1 MSLTL
6 RLKKSFGDFSLG
18 LSLALGDDLTVLFGP
33 SGAGKSLV
41 LRLISGIERPDEG
54 VVEICGERV
63 FDRGAGIDIP
73 IRERRV
79 GFLFQ
84 DYALF
89 PHMSVYENIAYG
101 LRGPGGPGWP
111 GRAEIRTMVGELLGI
126 MRLTGLEERYPH
138 ELSGGQKQRVAL
150 ARTLA
155 ASPRILLL
163 DEPFSALDYQVREKL
178 RRDLLRIHERFPIT
192 IVLVTHD
199 LEEAFMMGSSI
210 AVINNGQVEQFGST
224 EDVFYRPST
233 RNVARFVGIRNIFT
247 GVVVECSGRAV
258 TLRSRATGLIRATLP
273 EGRVLNKG
281 QKVDFCIRPEEIPV
295 VRAGRAMEEAR
306 RTNVISGRIT
316 SVTGMGTMHSVFVE
330 AGSCQLKVDLPNFV
344 MRDLSLAEGHD
355 ISLLLKKEN
364 IWIIP

>member
-1 MSLTL
+1 MSLAL

-18 LSLALGDDLTVLFGP
+18 LSLEMGDGLSVLFGP
-33 SGAGKSLV
+33 SGAGKSLI

-54 VVEICGERV
+54 LVEICGERV
-63 FDRGAGIDIP
+63 FDSGSGIDLP
-73 IRERRV
+73 IRMRRV

-89 PHMSVYENIAYG
+89 PHMSVAGNIAYG

-111 GRAEIRTMVGELLGI
+111 DRSEIRTMVGELLGI
-126 MRLTGLEERYPH
+126 MRLTGLEDRYPH

-192 IVLVTHD
+192 IILVTHD

-210 AVINNGQVEQFGST
+210 AVINDGAVEQFGPG
-224 EDVFYRPST
+224 EDVFYRPAT

-247 GVVVECSGRAV
+247 GVVVERAGDVV
-258 TLRSRATGLIRATLP
+258 TLRSRATGLIKAMAP
-273 EGRVLNKG
+273 PGRVLEKG
-281 QKVDFCIRPEEIPV
+281 QKVEFCIRPEEIPV
-295 VRAGRAMEEAR
+295 VRADRAMKEGR
-306 RTNVISGRIT
+306 MTNVMSGRIV
-316 SVTGMGTMHSVFVE
+316 SMTGMGTTHSVFVDT
-330 AGSCQLKVDLPNFV
+330 GSCQLKVELPNFV
-344 MRDLSLAEGHD
+344 VRDLALAEGHD
-355 ISLLLKKEN
+355 ISLLLKQES